1 MLYFFIGIL
10 ASVFGPSLSA
20 QNTDLIIA
28 SQNGTKGKF
37 IGVWKDKKESECVIV
52 GDTWSE
58 FTKRWKD
65 LSENKGFRLID
76 LNIVTVGGKTSYNG
90 IFQKGSGKYALFQ
103 HKSWDDFTKKWKE
116 LSGQGQRLIDI
127 ETFVDGGKRYYTGV
141 YRGGSGKYALYQYK
155 SWGDFT
161 KKWKELSEQGQRLID
176 IETFTSGGKQY
187 YTGVFQEGS
196 GKYALFQYEGWDKFT
211 DKWEELNKED
221 QRLIDVETFKSG
233 GKTYYAT
240 AANYDQVKADP
251 DLAELHRKFAWITTI
266 DDHEVTNDT
275 WSAGAENHQP
285 GEGPYVDRRNAA
297 YQAYLEWMP
306 IRLDVPATPAETRL
320 YRRFQFGQLADLL
333 LLDLRQYR
341 DQQGGA
347 AEAYL
352 AGRQMTGTDQY
363 DWLTTQLADT
373 TSHQW
378 RLIGNSVQFMRVVYP
393 FAGFAPNGDGTYRNF
408 DAWDGY
414 GTQRAALQSVL
425 AGHASDYDAVFLTG
439 DIHSTWASELPL
451 WSGAGAPT
459 GGSVGVEFVCT
470 SVTSDNLNEIL
481 GQPPRNP
488 TSLFLEGG
496 ILSANPHIKL
506 LEFDSHGCSVV
517 EVTDAYTQC
526 DWYYTSDRTSNTATV
541 SHAFS
546 YRTMAGTKTVA
557 AAPGRIVDDCLPPVE
572 VPEFSGPAVL
582 PLVAVA
588 GVGAALALRRR
599 AEQPATA

>member
-1 MLYFFIGIL
+1 MTVISRRTMLKLSAAGAG
-10 ASVFGPSLSA
+10 ASVGVALTGPAFTAALGLPASAFQYGVASGDPLPTGIILWTRVTPDPAATPGSGLGAPTSVTWKVATDAALLNVVASGSVTTSPTSDHTVKVDVPGLAPLSTYYYGFSALGEDSPVGSFRTAPLPGTQLNRLRFGFVSCSNYEGGYFTPYRYLA
-20 QNTDLIIA
+20 TRCDLD
-28 SQNGTKGKF
+28 F
-37 IGVWKDKKESECVIV
+37 VLHV
-52 GDTWSE
+52 GDYIYEYGAGGYGPMAALGRAHDPVTE
-58 FTKRWKD
+58 
-65 LSENKGFRLID
+65 
-76 LNIVTVGGKTSYNG
+76 IVT
-90 IFQKGSGKYALFQ
+90 LE
-103 HKSWDDFTKKWKE
+103 D
-116 LSGQGQRLIDI
+116 
-127 ETFVDGGKRYYTGV
+127 
-141 YRGGSGKYALYQYK
+141 YRRRHAIY
-155 SWGDFT
+155 
-161 KKWKELSEQGQRLID
+161 
-176 IETFTSGGKQY
+176 
-187 YTGVFQEGS
+187 
-196 GKYALFQYEGWDKFT
+196 
-211 DKWEELNKED
+211 
-221 QRLIDVETFKSG
+221 
-233 GKTYYAT
+233 
-240 AANYDQVKADP
+240 KADP

-333 LLDLRQYR
+333 MLDLRQYR